1 MDWSL
6 LSISH
11 AIIHRVFPRDK
22 VTKAV
27 IDPQFSEA
35 AFLLSEEM
43 KDMLRKRVTAAIS
56 QNSHGFEMGIES
68 SGTDSFC
75 HLGAEIAFGPHAGFV
90 SYSKQLA
97 RNLNVAQSGRDLQG
111 GALIVLR
118 GTVGVASRPCCIVVK
133 AELQSG
139 LTMKYQDH
147 AFSMEL
153 LNELL
158 LTEAQRLYKMG
169 ILVQFEQLAKRHDS
183 TNDPEGLRA
192 FVFDYQMTSR
202 ETRDAAHYFSVN
214 FLGLKQLPSAR
225 KKTQH
230 FYEATREF
238 IQNSMLADEEK
249 LATHD
254 ALRVEL
260 RSNATTINP
269 IAFAQNYL
277 ATVEMRDA
285 YRQFLVEKEIGTN
298 TIDKDTEY
306 IKSKLRR
313 PKMTFSSGVSISV
326 PGASL
331 GDLVRVLPP
340 EAGQSQNVTRVE
352 IKGRLQDQS

>member
-1 MDWSL
+1 
-6 LSISH
+6 
-11 AIIHRVFPRDK
+11 
-22 VTKAV
+22 
-27 IDPQFSEA
+27 
-35 AFLLSEEM
+35 
-43 KDMLRKRVTAAIS
+43 
-56 QNSHGFEMGIES
+56 
-68 SGTDSFC
+68 
-75 HLGAEIAFGPHAGFV
+75 
-90 SYSKQLA
+90 
-97 RNLNVAQSGRDLQG
+97 
-111 GALIVLR
+111 
-118 GTVGVASRPCCIVVK
+118 
-133 AELQSG
+133 
-139 LTMKYQDH
+139 
-147 AFSMEL
+147 
-153 LNELL
+153 
-158 LTEAQRLYKMG
+158 
-169 ILVQFEQLAKRHDS
+169 
-183 TNDPEGLRA
+183 
-192 FVFDYQMTSR
+192 
-202 ETRDAAHYFSVN
+202 
-214 FLGLKQLPSAR
+214 
-225 KKTQH
+225 
-230 FYEATREF
+230 
-238 IQNSMLADEEK
+238 MLADEEK

-306 IKSKLRR
+306 IKSKLLR